1 MSTISLTIDQITIP
15 QSIDGPEG
23 QDFLDLVRVRNEVEV
38 GVLGSDAL
46 LLGPEALAPMFRD
59 ASHRLQRHFV
69 ARLDGSAVGRA
80 RLAWKTVTEARSAS
94 LTIDVLESFRR
105 QGIGQA
111 LLDRLESEAAGLGR
125 DVLQSDLGHQ
135 VLPGGERLPS
145 PTGFGSLPM
154 EDPGVRFLVRNA
166 YVLEMV
172 ARISSLEVDA
182 VLARAVEHQRSAQAA
197 AGPDHR
203 VMSWVGH
210 TPDHWLDDI
219 AVLKTRMDTDAPS
232 AGLEV
237 VEDVWDA
244 ARVRAHDQVE
254 SDGGRERLTSAV
266 EHVPSGRLAGFTEI
280 TFPADGGPYAIQE
293 DTLVL
298 REHRGHRLGMLLKA
312 ANLTRFAELRPGTV
326 ITTFNAQDNRP
337 MLDVNEALGFEA
349 IGLEGNWQKRV

>member
-1 MSTISLTIDQITIP
+1 MSGISFTIDEITVP
-15 QSIDGPEG
+15 QSIDAPDAK
-23 QDFLDLVRVRNEVEV
+23 DFIDLVGVRNEVEV
-38 GVLGSDAL
+38 EVLGSDAL
-46 LLGPEALAPMFRD
+46 LLSAEALAPMFRD
-59 ASHRLQRHFV
+59 ASHRRQRHFV

-80 RLAWKTVTEARSAS
+80 RLAWKTVAEARSAS

-111 LLDRLESEAAGLGR
+111 LLDKLESEAAGLGR

-154 EDPGVRFLVRNA
+154 EDPGVRFLVRNG

-182 VLARAVEHQRSAQAA
+182 VLARAVEQQRSAQAV
-197 AGPDHR
+197 AGRDYR
-203 VMSWVGH
+203 VASWVGH
-210 TPDHWLDDI
+210 TPDHRLDDI

-237 VEDVWDA
+237 VEDIWDA
-244 ARVRAHDQVE
+244 ARVRVHDQVE

-266 EHVPSGRLAGFTEI
+266 EHVPSGHLVGFTEI
-280 TFPADGGPYAIQE
+280 TFPAVSGPYAIQE

-298 REHRGHRLGMLLKA
+298 REHRGRRLGMLLKA
-312 ANLTRFAELRPGTV
+312 ANLVQLAELRPGIV
-326 ITTFNAQDNRP
+326 ITTFNAEDNRP
-337 MLDVNEALGFEA
+337 MLEVNEALGFEA